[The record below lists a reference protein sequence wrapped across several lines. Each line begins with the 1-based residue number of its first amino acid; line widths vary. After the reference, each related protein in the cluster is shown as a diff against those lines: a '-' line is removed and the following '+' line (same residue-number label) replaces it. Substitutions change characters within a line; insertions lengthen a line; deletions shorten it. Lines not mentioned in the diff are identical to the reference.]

1 MEKQQAIEI
10 LARHFKIEPI
20 PAHVAR
26 ELKITP
32 ATVYQ
37 WPNPLTR
44 PILSNICG
52 RLVGS
57 RIPREFVDALKE
69 SK

>member
-1 MEKQQAIEI
+1 MEKQQALEI

-20 PAHVAR
+20 PAHIAR
-26 ELKITP
+26 ELKITA

-37 WPNPLTR
+37 WPNPLTKS
-44 PILSNICG
+44 ILSNICG
-52 RLVGS
+52 RMVGT
-57 RIPREFVDALKE
+57 RIPKELVKALKE